1 MRLASDARERK
12 QEHLVTGSVNTC
24 HQRLQCIAWGEMSC
38 LSSGHLTTT
47 RLKNVTSDRAYIFH
61 SWPFYF
67 QLVKKKKLLCITA
80 IKRRFS
86 CAKVRKP
93 QSLVRLIAFFSL
105 ASWKSWRFSHLFQL
119 SIRTTALIYG
129 QLKIFMF
136 HSLVA
141 MKGQWS
147 TYKKKYYNCL

>member
-24 HQRLQCIAWGEMSC
+24 HQRLRCIAWGEMSC

-67 QLVKKKKLLCITA
+67 RLVKKKKLLCITA

-93 QSLVRLIAFFSL
+93 QSLVRLIAFFFSRLLTVL
-105 ASWKSWRFSHLFQL
+105 ALFTL
-119 SIRTTALIYG
+119 TPT
-129 QLKIFMF
+129 F
-136 HSLVA
+136 HSDDCAHLWPTQDIDVSQSSGNEGA
-141 MKGQWS
+141 VKHPQ
-147 TYKKKYYNCL
+147 KKYYNCL